1 MFSFFKKNNN
11 NEDNIINIIVKNT
24 IDNSE
29 QLEKFY
35 ENYENDKNYI
45 CEYNTKKYNYKNINN
60 YEYNNYK
67 NFINKYINYN

>member
-1 MFSFFKKNNN
+1 MFSFFKKNN
-11 NEDNIINIIVKNT
+11 DDIIKNITKNI

-29 QLEKFY
+29 LLEKFY
-35 ENYENDKNYI
+35 ENYKNDKNYI

-60 YEYNNYK
+60 HEYNYK